1 MYAVGG
7 QGISSGFRDA
17 SGLAWRLAVLIREN
31 ANQHEKLLSGW
42 FCEGQQQLHES
53 LAKTIQNGKRRTES
67 NSWRFIVLKL
77 VFKFM
82 QNFPPL
88 NRVLES
94 GLVQK
99 A

>member
-17 SGLAWRLAVLIREN
+17 SGLAWRLAVFIREN
-31 ANQHEKLLSGW
+31 TNQHEKLLSGW

-53 LAKTIQNGKRRTES
+53 LAKTIQNGKLFTEG
-67 NSWRFIVLKL
+67 NSWRFTVLKL

-88 NRVLES
+88 NRFLER
-94 GLVQK
+94 GVVRK